1 MPVSTQLPVSQ
12 DHIEEEEDSQL
23 QGNKKR
29 VRGANWTA
37 AEKAKLSAF
46 CCEHVEIL
54 DAELS
59 GAGRKYG
66 QITADQQQALWKT
79 ITDSI
84 NG

>member
-1 MPVSTQLPVSQ
+1 MLPMSVYVKTY
-12 DHIEEEEDSQL
+12 L
-23 QGNKKR
+23 RMMFNKVAKKR

-37 AEKAKLSAF
+37 AEQAKLSAF
-46 CCEHVEIL
+46 CCEHVEVL

-66 QITADQQQALWKT
+66 NITADQQQALWRQ
-79 ITDSI
+79 ITDAI